1 MVSDTEE
8 GAGYEE
14 QVISVWLDMDN
25 ESGESHTH
33 TPSNGL
39 LVIFFVNDALQNAE
53 CPLQAKVGDDEDDND
68 R

>member
-1 MVSDTEE
+1 M
-8 GAGYEE
+8 GYEE

-25 ESGESHTH
+25 ESGESHTSLML
-33 TPSNGL
+33 PEMGFWF
-39 LVIFFVNDALQNAE
+39 IFFVNDALQNAE